1 MSKHTPGPWVFTTER
16 GDNVIRGG
24 GKTLMNDTQYYPYC
38 PDDDADWHLIAS
50 APDLLQ
56 ALRGMCSV
64 WASVCNSR
72 GWEPDHIS
80 EYSNARAAIARAKG
94 ETA

>member
-1 MSKHTPGPWVFTTER
+1 MNKHTPGPWVFTTER

-38 PDDDADWHLIAS
+38 PDEDADWRLIAA
-50 APDLLQ
+50 APDLLD
-56 ALRGMCSV
+56 ALQSV
-64 WASVCNSR
+64 VSA
-72 GWEPDHIS
+72 WETGKPYVN
-80 EYSNARAAIARAKG
+80 EMGAARAAIARATG